1 MKDVRR
7 IVHLD
12 MDAFYASVEQ
22 RDRPEWK
29 GYPLVVAGDSRRG
42 VVAAASYEARRFGIR
57 SAMPV
62 AQALKLCPEIIRV
75 PPRFSAYK
83 EASSLIHAVFHK
95 FTDKVE
101 PIALDESFLDL
112 TEYCATN
119 DIKAGAVALE
129 MKRMILESTRLT
141 ASAGVGPNK
150 LVAKIASGFKKPDGL
165 TIVPPDEVEVF
176 MAPLSISKL
185 WGVGPVTQ
193 KKFHELGIF
202 KVGELATW
210 EPSELRRHF
219 GRHAES
225 WRDMALGR
233 DDRPVEAWRETK
245 SISAEQTFNENV
257 TSLANL
263 AEVLVEQADEVAH
276 RLQKEEL
283 EAYTVQIKLRY
294 PDFTTI
300 TRSKTFTRG
309 LREASDIAVAACR
322 ILEAQESLPP
332 IRLIGLGL
340 SGLQSLHRPRQL
352 ELEFED

>member
-1 MKDVRR
+1 
-7 IVHLD
+7 
-12 MDAFYASVEQ
+12 
-22 RDRPEWK
+22 
-29 GYPLVVAGDSRRG
+29 
-42 VVAAASYEARRFGIR
+42 
-57 SAMPV
+57 
-62 AQALKLCPEIIRV
+62 
-75 PPRFSAYK
+75 
-83 EASSLIHAVFHK
+83 
-95 FTDKVE
+95 
-101 PIALDESFLDL
+101 
-112 TEYCATN
+112 
-119 DIKAGAVALE
+119 
-129 MKRMILESTRLT
+129 
-141 ASAGVGPNK
+141 
-150 LVAKIASGFKKPDGL
+150 
-165 TIVPPDEVEVF
+165 